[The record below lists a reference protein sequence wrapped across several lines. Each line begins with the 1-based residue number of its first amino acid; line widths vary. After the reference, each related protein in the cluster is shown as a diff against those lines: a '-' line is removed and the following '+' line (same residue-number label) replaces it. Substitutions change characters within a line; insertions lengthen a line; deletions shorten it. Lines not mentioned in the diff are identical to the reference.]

1 MHVEMDALIHLT
13 NEKDMPLEQLIQA
26 IEVGVLTAYNQSHE
40 PKRHAHAKL
49 NRETG
54 EIQILIPGHDNGFRG
69 DAAQRGGQPSP
80 AGGWPKRSSSSEP
93 GAKAG
98 ALPKPRPIHSGDGR
112 GLAGRTLA
120 LQ

>member
-54 EIQILIPGHDNGFRG
+54 EIQILIPTFDELGEKISEEVDSTRT
-69 DAAQRGGQPSP
+69 R
-80 AGGWPKRSSSSEP
+80 PKDDPCQSR
-93 GAKAG
+93 KN
-98 ALPKPRPIHSGDGR
+98 
-112 GLAGRTLA
+112 
-120 LQ
+120 